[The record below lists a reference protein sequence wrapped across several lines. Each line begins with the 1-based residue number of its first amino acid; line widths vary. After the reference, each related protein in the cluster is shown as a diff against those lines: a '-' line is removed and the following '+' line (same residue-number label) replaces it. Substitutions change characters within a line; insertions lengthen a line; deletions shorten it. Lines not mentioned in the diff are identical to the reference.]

1 MNVTKRN
8 PSPLFTL
15 YRVDSKKPLFSGET
29 LDLVAV
35 ISVVYRSRLVLVFST
50 LLAMVAGYLFTFQMQ
65 SLYTSKSSVYVVDTK
80 ERGSNLLSGIG
91 AMANVLGYGGG
102 SGGSTELALPDL
114 LGSRHL
120 FLKLAQKEIPALPP
134 PEDSPVE
141 LSLNELWFSNA
152 NSLEERL
159 ENTVIKLKS
168 QIKVHSSLESNL
180 VQIEATAETPRL
192 AEYLNSTL
200 VTMANSYYL
209 ATRKEE
215 IAAKIDFYEEN
226 SAELKEALNNS
237 ENKLVTFLS
246 ANKEYQQS
254 PLLMQEYS
262 RLMREIEINKQI
274 FLDLESQRLQAQ
286 MEYQSQPAHVRL
298 LNEPTVPLEP
308 SAPERL
314 KLVFLIMIAMV
325 LLNIGISFVLN
336 SLAPD
341 PSSEPQG

>member
-1 MNVTKRN
+1 
-8 PSPLFTL
+8 
-15 YRVDSKKPLFSGET
+15 
-29 LDLVAV
+29 
-35 ISVVYRSRLVLVFST
+35 
-50 LLAMVAGYLFTFQMQ
+50 
-65 SLYTSKSSVYVVDTK
+65 
-80 ERGSNLLSGIG
+80 
-91 AMANVLGYGGG
+91 
-102 SGGSTELALPDL
+102 
-114 LGSRHL
+114 
-120 FLKLAQKEIPALPP
+120 
-134 PEDSPVE
+134 
-141 LSLNELWFSNA
+141 
-152 NSLEERL
+152 
-159 ENTVIKLKS
+159 
-168 QIKVHSSLESNL
+168 
-180 VQIEATAETPRL
+180 
-192 AEYLNSTL
+192 
-200 VTMANSYYL
+200 MANSYYL